1 MRYCACLTLICLIV
15 ASIFGCA
22 SSKREHRVDY
32 LASKEVSSD
41 NGGGDKPSI
50 FSSCPP
56 DMVMIP
62 SGPTIYGP
70 PEEKAGAAKEQPQ
83 RINMRA
89 FCIDK
94 YEYPNKQGEP
104 PTRLVTWLEANTM
117 CTTKNKRLCTEFEFE
132 KACRGPTGTL
142 YAYGDGYAAKAC
154 STSTDDYGL
163 GQFTNCVSG
172 FGVYDMS
179 GGIFEWTSSAAP
191 AAQGQDDSG
200 LRIVRGGMNADKSE
214 QTSKCTYRLRFQ
226 TTVTA
231 REIGFRC
238 CGALTKEEVK

>member
-1 MRYCACLTLICLIV
+1 MRYIICLATTCLVIAFIV
-15 ASIFGCA
+15 GCA
-22 SSKREHRVDY
+22 SGKREHRVDY

-70 PEEKAGAAKEQPQ
+70 AEEKNAAGATKEEAQ

-94 YEYPNKQGEP
+94 YEYPNKLGDP

-117 CTTKNKRLCTEFEFE
+117 CATKNKRLCTEFEFE

-142 YAYGDGYAAKAC
+142 YTYGDGYAAKAC
-154 STSTDDYGL
+154 S
-163 GQFTNCVSG
+163 
-172 FGVYDMS
+172 
-179 GGIFEWTSSAAP
+179 
-191 AAQGQDDSG
+191 
-200 LRIVRGGMNADKSE
+200 NAK
-214 QTSKCTYRLRFQ
+214 
-226 TTVTA
+226 
-231 REIGFRC
+231 
-238 CGALTKEEVK
+238 